1 MLRRDFLTTAAAA
14 AALARGRD
22 LAALFRDERAPL
34 IMPPTVRPVDQLL
47 RGVVAKAE
55 IAPGKQATVWSV
67 TAQSRQGA
75 PTAKTA
81 APRVAPTLRMRT
93 GERASLTFE
102 NQLPQHSIL
111 HWHGLSVPEAADGAP
126 RLAVDTGASYRYDFP
141 IVNRAGTYW
150 YHAHPH
156 HHTGEQIYR
165 GMAGLFLVG
174 DAEEDALGL
183 PSGAREI
190 PLVLQERRF
199 DANDE
204 FAFTPVMHERMEGF
218 FGSEMF
224 GNGVMNPTH
233 NVDSALYRLRVV
245 NASGSRITRLGLSNG
260 AAMTLIG
267 TDGGLLRAP
276 EKMFWLDMGTGER
289 ADLLIDFSGLAVGT
303 RVMLKSLAYNPMGE
317 MGMGMGRMGAGG
329 KGQGAEVDLLEFVVT
344 RAVSEK
350 PWVAKPFPT
359 ITPLVRTAETKVREF
374 RFLSQMMQHTINGKM
389 WEMDRIDETVPFGST
404 EVWRFVNPSQFPH
417 PVHMHEVQFQVLS
430 RSGGRAR
437 LFPWESGWKDTV
449 LVQPGETVEVIT
461 QFTQHRGRY
470 LLHCHNVVH
479 EDGGMM
485 MNFEIV

>member
-1 MLRRDFLTTAAAA
+1 MH
-14 AALARGRD
+14 
-22 LAALFRDERAPL
+22 
-34 IMPPTVRPVDQLL
+34 VDAGACAFDQC
-47 RGVVAKAE
+47 
-55 IAPGKQATVWSV
+55 IANRQNFIGNGFKKSCAIFSGQFSV
-67 TAQSRQGA
+67 N
-75 PTAKTA
+75 
-81 APRVAPTLRMRT
+81 V
-93 GERASLTFE
+93 
-102 NQLPQHSIL
+102 
-111 HWHGLSVPEAADGAP
+111 
-126 RLAVDTGASYRYDFP
+126 
-141 IVNRAGTYW
+141 
-150 YHAHPH
+150 
-156 HHTGEQIYR
+156 
-165 GMAGLFLVG
+165 
-174 DAEEDALGL
+174 
-183 PSGAREI
+183 
-190 PLVLQERRF
+190 
-199 DANDE
+199 
-204 FAFTPVMHERMEGF
+204 EGF